1 MAEKQVEGTQSTCI
15 GFIFMRSFS
24 CESRSHRT
32 EPRTLLNREIYSIV
46 GAEAFRRLAAA
57 FYSQLSEDDLIG
69 PMYPQ
74 DDMEG
79 AEERLREFLIFL
91 FGGPQ
96 SYIQLRGMPRLGVR
110 HAGFAIDQAA
120 RERWMLIMNNAFAE
134 TALPLEVEQAMRKV
148 FEQMST
154 SLINQVVSGDR

>member
-1 MAEKQVEGTQSTCI
+1 MAKNTGRIAEINLNPFPVHAI
-15 GFIFMRSFS
+15 FFMR
-24 CESRSHRT
+24 SRSHRT
-32 EPRTLLNREIYSIV
+32 EPRILLNREIYSIV

-57 FYSQLSEDDLIG
+57 FYNQLPEDDLIG

-74 DDMEG
+74 EDMEG

-96 SYIQLRGMPRLGVR
+96 TYIQLRGLPRLGVR
-110 HAGFAIDQAA
+110 HARFAVDQAA
-120 RERWMLIMNNAFAE
+120 RERWMLLMNNAFAE
-134 TALPLEVEQAMRKV
+134 TALPPEVEQAMRKV